1 MNNFNHEICVKKK
14 RNVEKISNS
23 LNQLMFGFR
32 KCFGEWSEKII
43 RNEE

>member
-1 MNNFNHEICVKKK
+1 MNNLNHEICIKKK

-32 KCFGEWSEKII
+32 KCFGKFKKKIE
-43 RNEE
+43 RKK